1 MLWLS
6 SVQANHNNASCT
18 FGDADH
24 CFADTNLLILG
35 SSTSRHWFFVLRE
48 VLNATATRNGAPVD
62 LSRVGFVSLLSP
74 RNRYAK
80 NYRQHE
86 KDLCG
91 GGKLAWSG
99 IDAVKTSLP
108 LMPTGPRCSTFV
120 KKTRTLLTFVW
131 HLPFRREEARALGK
145 AGQVV
150 LADARANKL
159 AKSRVLING
168 GLELA
173 INVRNKTQP
182 LAEAVNDTLPDVVA
196 ALRPVL
202 DAGGSVT
209 WRTATRVCCE
219 KPWKRPAAQHQHQ
232 QDSNDSSI
240 SNVKGPVCLNRD
252 GTDMAPVQSRLRAG
266 NDEVVKQLAWR
277 EPRVTVL
284 DSWALTDASKCP
296 AYEDWVHAPSLAF
309 EQLERWM
316 QDELGCSCSGP
327 PRTDPSPWWNNS
339 RSKFAAAAA
348 AAGRKGQTKKK
359 NVSAARP
366 LHLK

>member
-1 MLWLS
+1 MEAAPSCALWLLAMLWLS

-131 HLPFRREEARALGK
+131 HLPFRREEARALGRPAK
-145 AGQVV
+145 WSWRTRGRTSSRRAASSSTGAG
-150 LADARANKL
+150 
-159 AKSRVLING
+159 SRSTCGIGSPWL
-168 GLELA
+168 
-173 INVRNKTQP
+173 RPST
-182 LAEAVNDTLPDVVA
+182 TRSDVVA
-196 ALRPVL
+196 ALRPCSTPLLRHVENGDESL
-202 DAGGSVT
+202 LREALEAP
-209 WRTATRVCCE
+209 R
-219 KPWKRPAAQHQHQ
+219 RPAPAPAGLERQQHQ
-232 QDSNDSSI
+232 Q
-240 SNVKGPVCLNRD
+240 RER
-252 GTDMAPVQSRLRAG
+252 ARLP
-266 NDEVVKQLAWR
+266 Q
-277 EPRVTVL
+277 PRR
-284 DSWALTDASKCP
+284 
-296 AYEDWVHAPSLAF
+296 H
-309 EQLERWM
+309 
-316 QDELGCSCSGP
+316 
-327 PRTDPSPWWNNS
+327 
-339 RSKFAAAAA
+339 
-348 AAGRKGQTKKK
+348 
-359 NVSAARP
+359 
-366 LHLK
+366 